1 MITSARNRF
10 EGTVAEVR
18 PGAVNDEVVVTLDSG
33 DAVTAIITR
42 NSTARLGIAPGRRVL
57 ALIKAS
63 FVVLLADEEGWVFST
78 RNVFPAVVTDVRR
91 GQVACEVDMETAA
104 GLSLTSTI
112 TVVSADRLGLEKGK
126 KISAAVKASQVIL
139 AAKAED

>member
-1 MITSARNRF
+1 MRTSARNRF

-18 PGAVNDEVVVTLDSG
+18 PGAVKDDVGVTLDSG
-33 DAVTAIITR
+33 DAATAIITK
-42 NSTARLGIAPGRRVL
+42 NSTARLGIVPGRRVL

-91 GQVACEVDMETAA
+91 GQVACEVDMETTA

-112 TVVSADRLGLEKGK
+112 TVVSADRLGLEKGT

-139 AAKAED
+139 AAKAEG